1 MTLTRLV
8 LPLLLLLP
16 ALPACGEL
24 QDAGNDRL
32 TAATRDLD
40 SGDPRR
46 VFAAVQTIAQL
57 GGASL
62 PAIDAR
68 AKEAKGRVRDYL
80 ELAAEEIRLAPH
92 LPGFPPVKRL
102 SMKST
107 DKNVVELLSDL
118 RARTGAA
125 IALDN
130 LLDEEKLP
138 EIAFEVKDAT
148 MLEAFDAICHAGNV
162 TVSMENSQF
171 MLYTGTYVDLPRFFY
186 GHYYFRLSEYDH
198 LKTVNFRRPAVETFD
213 VHMEMI
219 WDPAAAP
226 LRYQPVR
233 VVEALDDRGRSLV
246 RPEPKPRDPNAAKPE
261 DEPDFETLGPAMT
274 LHLLPPSPAAQKIAV
289 LRGFCPIV
297 LPKARTTL
305 TFETAESRKG
315 DARNDAA
322 APVPPEPKS
331 AVLAGDFKAVVTRID
346 LANHS
351 VVLEISAKKL
361 KTEALGELDLLS
373 HVVLKGWEST
383 SSYVTKSSPEDDV
396 MEITV
401 SYEPLRF
408 KDSLVR
414 PTEETP
420 PPTVEKLEVSVV
432 TSTQEKR
439 IPFEFRDL
447 KIR

>member
-1 MTLTRLV
+1 MSRAGLV
-8 LPLLLLLP
+8 LLLLALGGVEGLP
-16 ALPACGEL
+16 QES
-24 QDAGNDRL
+24 DRL
-32 TAATRDLD
+32 TAASRDLE
-40 SGDPRR
+40 SGDPKR

-62 PAIDAR
+62 PAIEAR
-68 AKEAKGRVRDYL
+68 AREAKGRVRDYL

-92 LPGFPPVKRL
+92 LPNFPPVKRV
-102 SMKST
+102 SMKSA
-107 DKNVVELLSDL
+107 DKNVVELLTDL

-162 TVSMENSQF
+162 TVSMESGQF

-198 LKTVNFRRPAVETFD
+198 LKTVNFRRPAVETFE

-219 WDPAAAP
+219 YDPAAAP

-233 VVEALDDRGRSLV
+233 VVEALDDRGKNLV
-246 RPEPKPRDPNAAKPE
+246 KPPGPPDPKPE
-261 DEPDFETLGPAMT
+261 DIDLEAVGPAMT
-274 LHLLPPSPAAQKIAV
+274 LHLLPPSPGSQKLAV
-289 LRGFCPIV
+289 IRGFCPVV
-297 LPKARTTL
+297 LPKARTTM
-305 TFETAESRKG
+305 TFATP
-315 DARNDAA
+315 DAA
-322 APVPPEPKS
+322 APPPEQKS
-331 AVLAGDFKAVVTRID
+331 TVTAGDFKVVITRVD
-346 LANHS
+346 LATHS
-351 VVLEISAKKL
+351 VTLELSSKKL

-383 SSYVTKSSPEDDV
+383 SSYVQKSSPEDDV

-420 PPTVEKLEVSVV
+420 PPAIEKLEVSVV

-439 IPFEFRDL
+439 IPFEFKDL

>member
-1 MTLTRLV
+1 MTRARLV
-8 LPLLLLLP
+8 LLLLLLP
-16 ALPACGEL
+16 GL
-24 QDAGNDRL
+24 QAAPQDLDRL
-32 TAATRDLD
+32 NAAARDLD

-46 VFAAVQTIAQL
+46 VFGAVQMVAQM

-62 PAIDAR
+62 PAIEAR
-68 AKEAKGRVRDYL
+68 ARESKGRVRDYL

-92 LPGFPPVKRL
+92 LPGFPPVKRVT
-102 SMKST
+102 MKSA
-107 DKNVVELLSDL
+107 DKNVVELLTDL

-162 TVSMENSQF
+162 TVSMESGQF

-219 WDPAAAP
+219 YDPVASP
-226 LRYQPVR
+226 LRFQPVR
-233 VVEALDDRGRSLV
+233 VVEALDDRGKSLV
-246 RPEPKPRDPNAAKPE
+246 KPPPPADPKPKDPAAPPE
-261 DEPDFETLGPAMT
+261 EPDFESIGPAMT
-274 LHLLPPSPAAQKIAV
+274 LHLLPPSPGSQKIAV
-289 LRGFCPIV
+289 IRGFCPVV
-297 LPKARTTL
+297 LPKARTTMG
-305 TFETAESRKG
+305 FKNPDVKAK
-315 DARNDAA
+315 
-322 APVPPEPKS
+322 
-331 AVLAGDFKAVVTRID
+331 AGAGEFTVVVTRVD
-346 LANHS
+346 LVNHS
-351 VVLEISAKKL
+351 VILEISSKKMKPEDL
-361 KTEALGELDLLS
+361 DKLDLLS
-373 HVVLKGWEST
+373 HVSLKGWEST
-383 SSYVTKSSPEDDV
+383 SSYVTKSSPEDES

-420 PPTVEKLEVSVV
+420 PPAIESLEISVV